1 MAIHFVKRQ
10 ARWPPFFI
18 AFLKCSKHN
27 YQLDQV
33 LENFKYS
40 FYFDGITL
48 NDILGTFNGLRLD
61 ACFSLAE
68 TLGRVHNE
76 WRENAKLSPQTTD
89 NRLRTKSEGQL
100 YTKQT
105 QNLF

>member
-1 MAIHFVKRQ
+1 MGHVVAINGYPCCTKTSSVTL
-10 ARWPPFFI
+10 FFI

-48 NDILGTFNGLRLD
+48 KIRRTICTIHSWGLD
-61 ACFSLAE
+61 NFAWFTVW
-68 TLGRVHNE
+68 TL
-76 WRENAKLSPQTTD
+76 KT
-89 NRLRTKSEGQL
+89 
-100 YTKQT
+100 
-105 QNLF
+105 

>member
-1 MAIHFVKRQ
+1 MLCQNKLGD
-10 ARWPPFFI
+10 PYFFI

-48 NDILGTFNGLRLD
+48 IARHKRFSDLIILLHCFVWRTIPFN
-61 ACFSLAE
+61 
-68 TLGRVHNE
+68 
-76 WRENAKLSPQTTD
+76 LSE
-89 NRLRTKSEGQL
+89 LKKG
-100 YTKQT
+100 KQT
-105 QNLF
+105 QSPTSLQTTYTVLPVKRLPLSLYCV

>member
-1 MAIHFVKRQ
+1 MLCQNKLSD
-10 ARWPPFFI
+10 PYFFI

-48 NDILGTFNGLRLD
+48 IARHKRFSDLIILLHCFVWRTIPFN
-61 ACFSLAE
+61 
-68 TLGRVHNE
+68 
-76 WRENAKLSPQTTD
+76 LSELKKGKH
-89 NRLRTKSEGQL
+89 NRLRLCKPPILCFRLNDFRSRCIVF
-100 YTKQT
+100 KP
-105 QNLF
+105 